1 MTRYALISMI
11 CVGAAGCSAQP
22 RSASFFAE
30 HLDAAK
36 RVIADCRSGAHRG
49 SECENAQAGLMAAAR
64 DARMREFH
72 KAF

>member
-1 MTRYALISMI
+1 MSLLACAAI
-11 CVGAAGCSAQP
+11 AGCSAQP
-22 RSASFFAE
+22 RSLSFFAA

-36 RVIADCRSGAHRG
+36 SVVADCRSSAHRG
-49 SECENAQAGLMAAAR
+49 PECEPAEAAVAAAAR